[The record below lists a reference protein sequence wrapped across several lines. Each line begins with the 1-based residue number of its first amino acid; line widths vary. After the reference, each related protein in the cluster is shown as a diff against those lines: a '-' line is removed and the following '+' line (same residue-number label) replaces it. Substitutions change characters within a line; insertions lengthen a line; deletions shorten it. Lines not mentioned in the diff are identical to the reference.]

1 MVVLSWVSSD
11 LALND
16 MVEILEIE
24 LVCDGFA
31 LVSSLDDV
39 LCVIRVH
46 ELLTALLR
54 AIIATL
60 LIVLSQE

>member
-1 MVVLSWVSSD
+1 
-11 LALND
+11 